1 MLLCSAVTGWNC
13 TIVIQVHLSD
23 QFPSMVHCRMALLL
37 LCFLIIGIQA
47 CGISIPLS
55 LLMLLRWSYQWI
67 ASFTWVNWS
76 ERCTNPSFGIP
87 FNYSWAQEHV
97 GDMSSIDFFTWRGL
111 AVCDPHPQW
120 PFCETKD
127 YISLLTTIYFTTSL
141 VIVNNWFIH
150 HLCFHRD
157 MKHLGGLESTQEAR
171 VALGYA
177 SSNSY
182 ASFMLSKLPACF
194 ISRWTH
200 RWRMNQLFNNIF
212 NPMKK
217 FFLKGFVC
225 WCHEHAQ

>member
-1 MLLCSAVTGWNC
+1 MMVSCWEKCCSNCCKKISRIINSVASFCWKIFSNTSKVKYNHLSHNVVTLDIDCDILTTYCWSLSGDEVDCIFVTCMLLCSAVTGWSC

-23 QFPSMVHCRMALLL
+23 QFPSLVHCRMALLL

-87 FNYSWAQEHV
+87 FSYGWAQEHV

-127 YISLLTTIYFTTSL
+127 YISLLTTIYFTT
-141 VIVNNWFIH
+141 
-150 HLCFHRD
+150 
-157 MKHLGGLESTQEAR
+157 
-171 VALGYA
+171 
-177 SSNSY
+177 
-182 ASFMLSKLPACF
+182 
-194 ISRWTH
+194 
-200 RWRMNQLFNNIF
+200 
-212 NPMKK
+212 
-217 FFLKGFVC
+217 
-225 WCHEHAQ
+225 